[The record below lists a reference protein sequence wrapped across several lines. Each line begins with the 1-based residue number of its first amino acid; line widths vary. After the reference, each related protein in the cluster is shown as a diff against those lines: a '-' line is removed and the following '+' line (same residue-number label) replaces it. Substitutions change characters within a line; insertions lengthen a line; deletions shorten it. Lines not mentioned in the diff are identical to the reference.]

1 MGLPNVNDTAEFEM
15 PPLESPGQIAPPL
28 AVRVEVDFGALSH
41 PGKVRTNNEDHFLIL
56 RLGRVLD
63 ALLSNLPQA
72 ETPTRFEEY
81 GYVLAVADGMGGQAG
96 GEIASRVAL
105 RSNIEF
111 LLGEVKWNLRVGEH
125 EARDIIR
132 NMNQFVRSVDI
143 TLTEQARFDKS
154 LSGMGTTLTA
164 AYTVGPELFGVHV
177 GDSRLYLY
185 RGGTL
190 TQLTRD
196 HTVAQS
202 LADAGEIAPEQVATH
217 RQRHVLTSAIGG
229 NAGQVQTD
237 VLRAQL
243 QDDDRLLLCTDGL
256 SDRVSDARM
265 AQVLRDIPDSQPAC
279 DKLLEAALDEGGRD
293 NITVIVAHYKIPQNV
308 MNPSPHPAQ

>member
-1 MGLPNVNDTAEFEM
+1 MGLPNVNDTAEFEL
-15 PPLESPGQIAPPL
+15 PPLDSPGRIAPPL
-28 AVRVEVDFGALSH
+28 AARVQVDFGALSH
-41 PGKVRTNNEDHFLIL
+41 PGKVRSNNEDHFFIL

-63 ALLSNLPQA
+63 TLLCNLPDA

-96 GEIASRVAL
+96 GEVASRLAL

-111 LLGEVKWNLRVGEH
+111 LLAEVKWNLRVGEH
-125 EARDIIR
+125 EAQDIIR
-132 NMNQFVRSVDI
+132 NMNEFVRSVDM

-154 LSGMGTTLTA
+154 LAGMGTTLTV

-217 RQRHVLTSAIGG
+217 RQRHILTSAIGG
-229 NAGQVQTD
+229 NAGLVQTD

-256 SDRVSDARM
+256 SDRVSDAKI
-265 AQVLRDIPDSQPAC
+265 AQILRDAPDPQPAC
-279 DKLLEAALDEGGRD
+279 EKLLTAALDEGGRD
-293 NITVIVAHYKIPQNV
+293 NITVIVARFKIPQ
-308 MNPSPHPAQ
+308 MQ